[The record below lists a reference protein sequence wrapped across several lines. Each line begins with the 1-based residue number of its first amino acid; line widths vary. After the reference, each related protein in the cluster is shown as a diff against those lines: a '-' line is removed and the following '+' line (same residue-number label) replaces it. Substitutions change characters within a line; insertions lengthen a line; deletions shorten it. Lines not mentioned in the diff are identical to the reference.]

1 MGERGGKQRDR
12 MLEDEQG
19 ELSLSSGVLQ
29 VDRHVFLCKIVLTDM
44 FDNSKGLVRTFRFPV
59 ILLHL
64 RGRS

>member
-1 MGERGGKQRDR
+1 